1 MRQHTIIAALFLT
14 MAPAAHAVEITD
26 GTPARAITIQKDEGA
41 ARRVLFSPQIVTM
54 AECQAGIKEDAEE
67 LKDGV
72 SIAICVPADMSGEG
86 PIEGTAPFFD
96 LSK

>member
-1 MRQHTIIAALFLT
+1 MRQHIIFAALSLA

-26 GTPARAITIQKDEGA
+26 DTPARAITIQKDESA
-41 ARRVLFSPQIVTM
+41 PRRVLFSPQIITM

-67 LKDGV
+67 LKEGV
-72 SIAICVPADMSGEG
+72 SIAICVPADMSSEG

-96 LSK
+96 LAK